1 MRDLRPAPRPLAR
14 LKPAA
19 RILSLGFHMT
29 RRKRQSRTGQKHS
42 AKPDDLRTR
51 GPVFPVVVTRISDT
65 PAQLRSNVG
74 GH

>member
-1 MRDLRPAPRPLAR
+1 M
-14 LKPAA
+14 
-19 RILSLGFHMT
+19 S

-51 GPVFPVVVTRISDT
+51 GPVFPVVVTRIPDT

-74 GH
+74 GS